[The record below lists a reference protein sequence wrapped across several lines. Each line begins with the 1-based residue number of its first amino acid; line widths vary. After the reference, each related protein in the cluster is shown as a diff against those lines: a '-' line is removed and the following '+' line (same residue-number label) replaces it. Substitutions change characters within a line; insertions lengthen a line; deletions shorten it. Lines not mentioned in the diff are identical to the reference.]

1 MKYKIGDKVILKD
14 GESKILDISNK
25 VVEIGDI
32 INFSSGFIVYV
43 LLDSKICIIEEQIAD
58 LYIYPVPINNRFEI
72 LDIRD

>member
-43 LLDSKICIIEEQIAD
+43 LLDSKICITEEQIAD
-58 LYIYPVPINNRFEI
+58 LHIYTVPINNRFEI